1 MLAKLLESNFASSLA
16 RLGIRDGALPR
27 SECRSTIHGSANF
40 NPAEGTLSI
49 FKGVVQVAIIK
60 VSASLVKSAITHH
73 YSDSIKS
80 PLAHLES
87 HFYF

>member
-1 MLAKLLESNFASSLA
+1 MMIGCCAVGRDHVGLCGTYVGLC
-16 RLGIRDGALPR
+16 GINRDWGG
-27 SECRSTIHGSANF
+27 I
-40 NPAEGTLSI
+40 
-49 FKGVVQVAIIK
+49 KGVVQVAIIK